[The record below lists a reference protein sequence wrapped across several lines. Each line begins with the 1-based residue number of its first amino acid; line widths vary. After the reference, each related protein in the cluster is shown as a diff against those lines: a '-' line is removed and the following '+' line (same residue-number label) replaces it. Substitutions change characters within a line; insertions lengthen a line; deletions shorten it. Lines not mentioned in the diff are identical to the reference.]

1 MLLKAIYNQTN
12 MIFLDMLKIKALSK
26 SSFRK
31 NNFFESRRL
40 KIISPGVE
48 DLKKIISMNSKSSFI
63 LFSSIFPQKH
73 HFFLW
78 KGAENNKKGL
88 CNLTQTM
95 KWKKLHSLI
104 WVELTKW
111 AASFRWSFGSNSAQ
125 GSIETTTVGKTQPTL
140 TLNWVTFNPSR
151 YL

>member
-12 MIFLDMLKIKALSK
+12 MIFLDMLRIKALSK

-31 NNFFESRRL
+31 NNFFESRL
-40 KIISPGVE
+40 KITSPGAE

-63 LFSSIFPQKH
+63 LFFFNFSAKAP
-73 HFFLW
+73 FFLW

-88 CNLTQTM
+88 CDSTQAM

-104 WVELTKW
+104 WVELIKW
-111 AASFRWSFGSNSAQ
+111 AASFRWSFGSNFAH
-125 GSIETTTVGKTQPTL
+125 GSIETTAVGKTQPTL